1 VLIGGKYTIVPFWC
15 SVKRR
20 AEKILGR
27 CVIPGDDYAVTEIV
41 HCKSVSQIGVSA
53 ASHECSRRYL
63 SRVLNHAAAKV
74 IVVLGADAGRI
85 VKQKYGM
92 GAEHVFWA
100 QQIEGRKRSVVF
112 LPHPNARAKRK
123 CADHVTPGEL
133 MKLRQQLQRMPWKT
147 KPIIARN
154 ASELARVL
162 GLTRVDAIE
171 MELRCQLNDKVIVAM
186 RKSRRT
192 LASVAKA
199 AGTSPSQLNTILNR
213 NRPDVSISLML
224 RILFALGYRLQVRFS
239 RVRRAA

>member
-1 VLIGGKYTIVPFWC
+1 
-15 SVKRR
+15 
-20 AEKILGR
+20 
-27 CVIPGDDYAVTEIV
+27 
-41 HCKSVSQIGVSA
+41 
-53 ASHECSRRYL
+53 
-63 SRVLNHAAAKV
+63 
-74 IVVLGADAGRI
+74 
-85 VKQKYGM
+85 
-92 GAEHVFWA
+92 
-100 QQIEGRKRSVVF
+100 
-112 LPHPNARAKRK
+112 
-123 CADHVTPGEL
+123 